1 MTTDV
6 KSLTTA
12 AQDQVLDAV
21 KAVQSTVLGGAQ
33 TLGSAFEQ
41 LAPLKVPA
49 VDTLSLGS
57 LPTPAETIALAFD
70 FTEKLL
76 ATQRQFLLQLVAAAP
91 VAPAAPAAPSKN

>member
-1 MTTDV
+1 MLFRSV

-21 KAVQSTVLGGAQ
+21 KAVQSSVVDGAQ
-33 TLGSAFEQ
+33 ALGSAFEKI
-41 LAPLKVPA
+41 APVKLPV
-49 VDTLSLGS
+49 VDKLPFGTV
-57 LPTPAETIALAFD
+57 PTPAEVITLTFD

-91 VAPAAPAAPSKN
+91 AAPVAAAPSKN